1 MVIESIRTNISALQI
16 IGRLNNTDNRIA
28 TNLERIS
35 SGLRI
40 KSAKDDPGGYILSNQ
55 LETQF
60 RGLSRASEN
69 TQEAINLT
77 ATASSATDQIV
88 SLLNDIRVA
97 AVAAAGGSGA
107 QQAVI
112 QEKIEALNEIANTT
126 KFGNKFLLNGSLT
139 TDVNF
144 KSGTRDFGASLSF
157 GPNATSLLSGRSYL
171 NIGVTDSG
179 TTEIK
184 DAGDGTFHTGI
195 SAATD
200 IAVSTGQLINGGI
213 AAVGG
218 NNLAATSMNRVTL
231 NSMDYITFS
240 GVLADGTTF
249 FSGTLSVMAGN
260 TVTTLIN
267 TIQASINAAEN
278 DIGIEGT
285 GVLETNVALT
295 ANGRLEFNSGT
306 DQNISEFDI
315 DFAVRNSAGTIR
327 TTFDIDRATN
337 IYNQEVGGTI
347 SEALIGNSVTAITGS
362 TFDSGTFDITV
373 SNIIAEQRR
382 QITTSNNFDRNGG
395 GPVFNTTSLS
405 DSLLNGVS
413 IVMGS
418 TFQINGTES
427 DGSTF
432 TTTYTVGFDTGV
444 GDGIIETYSG
454 LIKELNNRDQS
465 LTSRGFN
472 GAIATLT
479 GAGEI
484 QLIDD
489 IGKDSTTNLQII
501 VSAGGQTVNST
512 VDAAGSR
519 EKATV
524 SIDGGAAQQV
534 DAGQV
539 VTLEGVNL
547 SGGPNPEVTIRLG
560 TGLAAGD
567 DQLETSAKEFVGSLN
582 GGEIVTF
589 QNGDQA
595 VQFTAGQASI
605 YPIKKFQ
612 QVTLDFDS
620 ILDATTLAS
629 SGGETFV
636 LSTTS
641 NAVNFQIGKDSN
653 SQKLFIFADLR
664 SENLGSNSTNNLDS
678 INVTTASGATAA
690 LTIIDDALEQVNG
703 FSARLGA
710 FASRLDDAIETL
722 DLASLDIENAHTS
735 IVSADIAQET
745 TELAL
750 NTVMLQAQS
759 AVLAQANSMPQAV
772 LQILLDLP

>member
-1 MVIESIRTNISALQI
+1 MQQ
-16 IGRLNNTDNRIA
+16 
-28 TNLERIS
+28 NLERIS
-35 SGLRI
+35 TGLRI
-40 KSAKDDPGGYILSNQ
+40 NSAKDDPGSYVLSNQ

-69 TQEAINLT
+69 TQNAINLT
-77 ATASSATDQIV
+77 TTASNATDQIID
-88 SLLNDIRVA
+88 LLNDINSA
-97 AVAAAGGSGA
+97 AIAAAGGSA
-107 QQAVI
+107 VQQAVI
-112 QEKIEALNEIANTT
+112 QEKIEALNEIASST
-126 KFGNKFLLNGSLT
+126 KFGDKFLLNGSLT
-139 TDVNF
+139 TDVGF

-171 NIGVTDSG
+171 NIGLT
-179 TTEIK
+179 
-184 DAGDGTFHTGI
+184 DAGATQITNGGDATFNTGI

-200 IAVSTGQLINGGI
+200 IAVSTGQLINGGA

-218 NNLAATSMNRVTL
+218 NNLNATSMNRVTL

-240 GVLADGTTF
+240 GTLADGSTF
-249 FSGTLSVMAGN
+249 FSGTVSVMAGN
-260 TVTTLIN
+260 TVNTLIN
-267 TIQASINAAEN
+267 TIQASINAAES
-278 DIGIEGT
+278 DISIEGT
-285 GVLETNVALT
+285 GVLETTVGLT
-295 ANGRLEFNSGT
+295 GNGRLEFNSGT

-315 DFAVRNSAGTIR
+315 DFAVRNSGGTIR
-327 TTFDIDRATN
+327 TTFDIDRASN
-337 IYNQEVGGTI
+337 IYNQEVGATT

-373 SNIIAEQRR
+373 SNIVAEQRR
-382 QITTSNNFDRNGG
+382 QITTIDNFDRNAGG
-395 GPVFNTTSLS
+395 AVFNTTSLS

-427 DGSTF
+427 DGGTF

-454 LIKELNNRDQS
+454 LIQELNNRDQS

-472 GAIATLT
+472 GSIATLT

-489 IGKDSTTNLQII
+489 IGKDSSTNLQII
-501 VSAGGQTVNST
+501 VSAGGQTVNSAI
-512 VDAAGSR
+512 DAAGSR

-539 VTLEGVNL
+539 VTLEGVNA
-547 SGGPNPEVTIRLG
+547 SGGPKPEVTIRLG
-560 TGLAAGD
+560 SGLSAGD
-567 DQLETSAKEFVGSLN
+567 DQLETTAKEFVGSLN
-582 GGEIVTF
+582 GGDEVTF

-595 VQFTAGQASI
+595 VTFTSGEASI
-605 YPIKKFQ
+605 YPIKQFQ
-612 QVTLDFDS
+612 QVTLDFNS
-620 ILDATTLAS
+620 IVDATALDS

-641 NAVNFQIGKDSN
+641 NAVNFQIGNNSN
-653 SQKLFIFADLR
+653 SQKLFIFADLL
-664 SENLGSNSTNNLDS
+664 SDNLGTNSTANLDS

-690 LTIIDDALEQVNG
+690 LDIIDDALDQVND

-710 FASRLDDAIETL
+710 FASPPGRY
-722 DLASLDIENAHTS
+722 N
-735 IVSADIAQET
+735 
-745 TELAL
+745 
-750 NTVMLQAQS
+750 
-759 AVLAQANSMPQAV
+759 
-772 LQILLDLP
+772 